1 MRLTIIRLTVLASA
15 VAISG
20 HALAQGAGGPPPAPP
35 VTVAKPVVKEIQE
48 QVSFTGRFDA
58 TQSVQIKSRVAGYLQ
73 QVSFVDGARVK
84 KGDVLF
90 QIDPRPY
97 QAAFDQAAAAV
108 TVSETTL
115 QFASGDLD
123 RATQLQKTG
132 NITEQ
137 VFDQRRQAYQQAQA
151 KLAGDRA
158 ALAAAKLNL
167 EFTLVKAPIAGRMS
181 RTLVSEG
188 TLVAA
193 NDTLLTTI
201 VSLNPIDFYFDVD
214 ERRLLSYARE
224 ARLKGGVLQ
233 EGGSLEVSVVISDA
247 KEKPFKGKLD
257 FAENRVDRET
267 GTMRLRA
274 RFDNPDFVLQPG
286 LFGRI
291 LVEGSNHYR
300 GILIPDEAI
309 GSDLDQRVVY
319 VVGEDGLVST
329 KPVRLGP
336 RLHGYR
342 VIREGMTG
350 DETIVVNGLMRIR
363 PGVKVDPQLIELP
376 PEAKSADTDTPE
388 SSQ

>member
-1 MRLTIIRLTVLASA
+1 MTNRRLLSTGFLLSLLLASGL
-15 VAISG
+15 VF
-20 HALAQGAGGPPPAPP
+20 AQDPPKPQ
-35 VTVAKPVVKEIQE
+35 VTVAKPVVRDVVDSDEFI
-48 QVSFTGRFDA
+48 GRFEAVDE
-58 TQSVQIKSRVAGYLQ
+58 VGIRSRVGGYLDEIG
-73 QVSFVDGARVK
+73 FTDGALVN
-84 KGDVLF
+84 KGDKLF
-90 QIDPRPY
+90 VI
-97 QAAFDQAAAAV
+97 
-108 TVSETTL
+108 
-115 QFASGDLD
+115 
-123 RATQLQKTG
+123 
-132 NITEQ
+132 
-137 VFDQRRQAYQQAQA
+137 DQRPFKTALDIAQSSMEVAQSALDFAQTEFDRTEGLAKAGTLPTSTLDLRRRELLSAQA
-151 KLAGDRA
+151 NMRGAEASLAR
-158 ALAAAKLNL
+158 AKLDMQYTVINAPLSGRIDRKLLSVGNL
-167 EFTLVKAPIAGRMS
+167 VTA
-181 RTLVSEG
+181 
-188 TLVAA
+188 
-193 NDTLLTTI
+193 DQTLLTTI

-224 ARLKGGVLQ
+224 ARQKGGVLQ

-247 KEKPFKGKLD
+247 TEKPFKGKLD

-291 LVEGSNHYR
+291 LVEGSNHYQ

-363 PGVKVDPQLIELP
+363 PGVKVDPQMTELP
-376 PEAKSADTDTPE
+376 PEAQSADADAPE
-388 SSQ
+388 SGQ

>member
-1 MRLTIIRLTVLASA
+1 MTNRRLQSTGFLLSLLMVSGLAF
-15 VAISG
+15 
-20 HALAQGAGGPPPAPP
+20 AQEPPKPQ
-35 VTVAKPVVKEIQE
+35 VTVAKPVVRDVVDSDEFI
-48 QVSFTGRFDA
+48 GRFEAVDE
-58 TQSVQIKSRVAGYLQ
+58 VGIRSRVGGYLDEID
-73 QVSFVDGARVK
+73 FTDGAFVN
-84 KGDVLF
+84 KGDKLF
-90 QIDPRPY
+90 VI
-97 QAAFDQAAAAV
+97 
-108 TVSETTL
+108 
-115 QFASGDLD
+115 
-123 RATQLQKTG
+123 
-132 NITEQ
+132 
-137 VFDQRRQAYQQAQA
+137 DQRPFKTALDVAQSSMEVAQSALDFAQTEFNRTEGLAKAGTLPTSTLDLRRRELLAAQA
-151 KLAGDRA
+151 NMRGAEASLAR
-158 ALAAAKLNL
+158 AKLDLQYTVINAPLSGRIDRKLLSIGNL
-167 EFTLVKAPIAGRMS
+167 VTA
-181 RTLVSEG
+181 
-188 TLVAA
+188 
-193 NDTLLTTI
+193 DQTLLTTI

-233 EGGSLEVSVVISDA
+233 EGGSLEVSVVITDA
-247 KEKPFKGKLD
+247 NEKPFKGKLD

-291 LVEGSNHYR
+291 LVEGSNHYQ

-363 PGVKVDPQLIELP
+363 PGVKVDPQLVELP
-376 PEAKSADTDTPE
+376 PEAATADDAAPE
-388 SSQ
+388 SGQ